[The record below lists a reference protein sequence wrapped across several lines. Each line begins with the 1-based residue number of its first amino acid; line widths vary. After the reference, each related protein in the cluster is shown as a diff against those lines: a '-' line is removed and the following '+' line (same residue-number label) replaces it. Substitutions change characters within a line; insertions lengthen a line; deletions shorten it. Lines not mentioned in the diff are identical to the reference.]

1 MPVYL
6 DVLVVLNFLVDLF
19 LLIGTN
25 RLAGHPPDIKRAVI
39 AAMLGGIYG
48 GICVLPAFSF
58 LAGTLWRI
66 MFLFLMAGVGF
77 GFCRDALRRGI
88 LFVLLSMAL
97 GGVAMGLSGGGF
109 WTLVLSAGAVCAMC
123 LLGFRGRVGAE
134 YVPVELEGS
143 RITALRDT
151 GNTLTDPITGQQ
163 VLVVSARIGKQ
174 LLGVTGNDLADPVKA
189 MGKVDGARLIPYH
202 AVGKHAML
210 LAKRFEN
217 VSIGKWKGS
226 CLVAFAPDEIGH
238 GKPYD
243 ALTGGVS

>member
-19 LLIGTN
+19 LLLGTN
-25 RLAGHPPDIKRAVI
+25 RLSGHPPDIKRALI
-39 AAMLGGIYG
+39 AASLGGIYG
-48 GICVLPAFSF
+48 GICVLPGLSF

-66 MFLFLMAGVGF
+66 AALSLMAGIGF
-77 GFCRDALRRGI
+77 GFRRDALRRGI

-123 LLGFRGRVGAE
+123 LFGFRGRVGAE
-134 YVPVELEGS
+134 YVPVELEGI
-143 RITALRDT
+143 RFTALRDT

-163 VLVVSARIGKQ
+163 VLVVSAKIGTR
-174 LLGVTGNDLADPVKA
+174 LLGSGGQDLTDPVKA

-210 LAKRFEN
+210 LAKRYEN
-217 VSIGKWKGS
+217 VTIGKWKGS
-226 CLVAFAPDEIGH
+226 CLVAFAPDDIGQ
-238 GKPYD
+238 GRPYE